1 MNTHTRRSRRSPA
14 RTTLKRNSHGL
25 HKNTEARNSRRCS
38 CYPRNATIGACS
50 GLITTPSD
58 HLVYDVV
65 IFGGGISGL
74 YTAYSLLRQSPE
86 LRLLLVEKQPDLG
99 GRVYTYRDKHMVV
112 ETGAGRFSNHHKLL
126 RKLIRE
132 LDLAKHVVPIH
143 GGFSYRPVATSHTAD
158 VDGDGDA
165 AIAEIIRAS
174 KKTSANTLRR
184 LSFIDYAKRIVG
196 KTRAKHILDSF
207 GYYSELVLM
216 NAYDA
221 IHLMRVLDTH
231 STTNRFFGLSG
242 GLSQIIERLAE
253 RIQSYTHATIWRG
266 KFVVD
271 VAEMLDKSFTRRSS
285 CVKLRNSHVPT
296 IYKCSIR
303 SRDDETSL
311 VVVHAKTC
319 VFALPKRALEKLPIF
334 RPLSRE
340 LGQVSCGALCRIYSY
355 FGKRDRKWMC
365 ELRKDAGAK
374 NEQRRTSYSR
384 NATSGACSELGKITT
399 NNDLRMIIPIDPDNG
414 VIMIT
419 YTDNVF
425 AERWHNL
432 YRDKGVDAVNR
443 RIAELLRE
451 TLGVDIPTP
460 AETKVFFWSCG
471 VGYWNVGANS
481 SQVAKRMIHPFPHKR
496 IYICG
501 EHFSASNQQW
511 MEGALETSQEVVRKI
526 RE

>member
-1 MNTHTRRSRRSPA
+1 
-14 RTTLKRNSHGL
+14 
-25 HKNTEARNSRRCS
+25 
-38 CYPRNATIGACS
+38 
-50 GLITTPSD
+50 
-58 HLVYDVV
+58 
-65 IFGGGISGL
+65 
-74 YTAYSLLRQSPE
+74 
-86 LRLLLVEKQPDLG
+86 
-99 GRVYTYRDKHMVV
+99 
-112 ETGAGRFSNHHKLL
+112 
-126 RKLIRE
+126 
-132 LDLAKHVVPIH
+132 
-143 GGFSYRPVATSHTAD
+143 
-158 VDGDGDA
+158 
-165 AIAEIIRAS
+165 
-174 KKTSANTLRR
+174 
-184 LSFIDYAKRIVG
+184 
-196 KTRAKHILDSF
+196 
-207 GYYSELVLM
+207 
-216 NAYDA
+216 
-221 IHLMRVLDTH
+221 
-231 STTNRFFGLSG
+231 
-242 GLSQIIERLAE
+242 
-253 RIQSYTHATIWRG
+253 
-266 KFVVD
+266 
-271 VAEMLDKSFTRRSS
+271 
-285 CVKLRNSHVPT
+285 
-296 IYKCSIR
+296 
-303 SRDDETSL
+303 

-365 ELRKDAGAK
+365 ELGKDAGAK
-374 NEQRRTSYSR
+374 